1 MDTHSLGGSYMQRP
15 VYEGGGYQVLSEKE
29 ISQVHETSIR
39 ILENVGFEI
48 NYPPALELLEKSGAR
63 IDHDLH
69 RVYVPR
75 ELVSRCI
82 KQAPAEFVFYG
93 RQEGKDITI
102 GGKRVH
108 FGTGGLALYV
118 LDLAREKRR
127 GTLKDIADLAR
138 LADKLEYLDFFINPL
153 YPHDINIDTLD
164 INTKYQGF
172 INTGKP
178 IMGGIFSKQGLED
191 SVEMASIIAGGLEN
205 LQRRPI
211 IGFISSVTSPLKV
224 SAEQAD
230 YIMEVAGYGLPLA
243 TSTAPAAGATAPV
256 TLAGTLVQ
264 QNVEALIGVILSQL
278 VNPGT
283 PVFYSAVPLTM
294 DMRTM
299 SFLMGS
305 IESGLMNAAITQMAH
320 HYRLP
325 CYLTVGTT
333 DSKVPDAQAAHESA
347 TTAML
352 AALAG
357 GNFIHE
363 AFGMLDGALT
373 VSYAQYIID
382 NDIVGSCLRTLRGI
396 EINEDSLAYDVIA
409 GVGPGGNYLSEEH
422 TLRYMR
428 TESFA
433 PRASDRQ
440 PYQQWL
446 DAGSK
451 DSWKRAEE
459 VAAQLIREP
468 AENIIPPEID
478 AKIRDRFPELVDL
491 DADEKIQKTGSG

>member
-1 MDTHSLGGSYMQRP
+1 MQKIFYEGGSYR
-15 VYEGGGYQVLSEKE
+15 VLSEKE
-29 ISQVHETSIR
+29 ISRIHDTSVR
-39 ILENVGFEI
+39 VLGRVGFEI
-48 NYPPALELLEKSGAR
+48 HHPEALELLEKNGAKV
-63 IDHDLH
+63 DYDL
-69 RVYVPR
+69 RRAYLPR
-75 ELVSRCI
+75 ELISRCI

-93 RQEGKDITI
+93 REKGRNITI

-118 LDLAREKRR
+118 LDLDRNKRP
-127 GTLKDIADLAR
+127 GTIKDVAELAR
-138 LADKLEYLDFFINPL
+138 LADQLEYLDFFIVPVH
-153 YPHDINIDTLD
+153 PHDINIDSLD
-164 INTKYQGF
+164 INTKYF
-172 INTGKP
+172 SFLHTTKP
-178 IMGGIFSKQGLED
+178 VMGGIFSRQGLDD
-191 SVEMASIIAGGLEN
+191 SVRIASTIAGGLEK
-205 LQRRPI
+205 LQRKPF
-211 IGFISSVTSPLKV
+211 IGFISTITSPLKI
-224 SAEQAD
+224 SAEHAE
-230 YIMEVAGYGLPLA
+230 YIMEVARYRLPLA
-243 TSTAPAAGATAPV
+243 TSTAPAAGATAPI

-264 QNVEALIGVILSQL
+264 QNAEALMGIILTQL

-283 PVFYSAVPLTM
+283 PVLYSAVPLTM

-320 HYRLP
+320 FYRLP

-333 DSKVPDAQAAHESA
+333 DSKVPDAQAAHEGA

-363 AFGMLDGALT
+363 AFGMLDGAMT
-373 VSYAQYIID
+373 ASYAQYIID

-396 EINEDSLAYDVIA
+396 EVNGDTLAYDVIA
-409 GVGPGGNYLSEEH
+409 AVGPGGNYLGEEH
-422 TLRYMR
+422 TLKYMR

-440 PYQQWL
+440 QYKHWI

-451 DSWKRAEE
+451 DSWMRAEE
-459 VAAQLIREP
+459 IAKKILEEPGIKKVPDEVDTVIRS
-468 AENIIPPEID
+468 D
-478 AKIRDRFPELVDL
+478 FPQLVDPDSTGSVL
-491 DADEKIQKTGSG
+491 GKTGSG